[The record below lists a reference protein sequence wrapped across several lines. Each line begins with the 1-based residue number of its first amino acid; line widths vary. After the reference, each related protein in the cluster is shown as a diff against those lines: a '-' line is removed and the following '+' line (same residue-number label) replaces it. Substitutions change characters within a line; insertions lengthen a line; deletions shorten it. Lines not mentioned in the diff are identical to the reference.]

1 MKDIIE
7 MLISYFGLALIAA
20 GAQNAVFTRALG
32 ISSGLRMLHDSK
44 KSTGYFC
51 AALTVFQLMTV
62 VIVYFVLPLVDAA
75 GFGRYR
81 RFVLPAIVVVACT
94 VSYIIVIVLLSFIM
108 GDRFKDVVRSV
119 TSASIN
125 SAIVGTVILTVYQGL
140 DLGESICSGQQRG
153 VLPCHNPYQR
163 RGKKN
168 CSRQSAGGFPRSADN
183 PYLHFNSGFGHIRT
197 YRPHDRILIADK

>member
-1 MKDIIE
+1 MNDIIE
-7 MLISYFGLALIAA
+7 MLISYFGLALVAA

-51 AALTVFQLMTV
+51 AALTVFQLMSV
-62 VIVYFVLPLVDAA
+62 VIVYFALPLVDVL

-81 RFVLPAIVVVACT
+81 RFVLPAIVVAACT
-94 VSYIIVIVLLSFIM
+94 VSYVIIIVLLSMIM
-108 GDRFKDVVRSV
+108 GDKFKDVVRSV

-140 DLGESICSGQQRG
+140 DFGESIAFALGSSFGYFLAI
-153 VLPCHNPYQR
+153 VLISEGER
-163 RGKKN
+163 KI
-168 CSRQSAGGFPRSADN
+168 A
-183 PYLHFNSGFGHIRT
+183 
-197 YRPHDRILIADK
+197 HDRVPEAFRGLPITLIYISILALGIYGLIGHMIAF